1 MCMLRLYLVTMLS
14 NLSEKW
20 IIRFDPW
27 DDTQY
32 FLFDGYNVSHIHI
45 YGECYF
51 CYCHRILPHHVM
63 LIWSFPSKCFSE
75 PLIFFPIFIAL
86 VAQCFYAQRIL
97 NLFIS
102 AERTQQLISL
112 INANA
117 FHIWHLSYG
126 LNARRQQIP
135 KIIGLPIPVFCMI
148 ARLQFYLWLNKDSK

>member
-1 MCMLRLYLVTMLS
+1 MLFLLFSPNIATPCNVDLKLSFEML
-14 NLSEKW
+14 
-20 IIRFDPW
+20 FGTVD
-27 DDTQY
+27 
-32 FLFDGYNVSHIHI
+32 
-45 YGECYF
+45 
-51 CYCHRILPHHVM
+51 
-63 LIWSFPSKCFSE
+63 
-75 PLIFFPIFIAL
+75 FFPIFIAL

-148 ARLQFYLWLNKDSK
+148 ARLQFYL